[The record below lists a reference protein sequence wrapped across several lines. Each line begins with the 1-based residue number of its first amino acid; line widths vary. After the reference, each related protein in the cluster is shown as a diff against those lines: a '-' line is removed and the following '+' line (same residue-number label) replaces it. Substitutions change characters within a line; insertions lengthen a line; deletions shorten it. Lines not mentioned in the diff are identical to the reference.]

1 MKHITDIFF
10 DLDHTLW
17 DFDKNSEITYK
28 IIFDNLDLEVSLVAF
43 LEAYK
48 DINKNLWKLFR
59 EEQIDKETLRYR
71 RLKESFT
78 EINIEL
84 PDELLFKIADEY
96 IYHLSKQTHLLDG
109 TITLLEYLSPKY
121 TLHIITNGFAE
132 VQVGKLNNTNLSE
145 YFDVIVNSEMAGV
158 KKPNPII
165 FEKAL
170 SLANVS
176 KGSSLMIGDSFE
188 ADVLGALNF
197 GMDAICYNYHQ
208 EDLPKHI
215 KQVNHLEELMLIL

>member
-28 IIFDNLDLEVSLVAF
+28 IIFDNLKLEVSLVEF

-48 DINKNLWKLFR
+48 DINKDLWKLFR
-59 EEQIDKETLRYR
+59 EELIDKETLRYR
-71 RLKESFT
+71 RLKETFT
-78 EINIEL
+78 EINVDL

-109 TITLLEYLSPKY
+109 TITLLEYLTPKY

-132 VQVGKLNNTNLSE
+132 VQEGKLNNTNLSE
-145 YFDVIVNSEMAGV
+145 YFNVIINSEMAGV

-170 SLANVS
+170 GLANVS
-176 KGSSLMIGDSFE
+176 KDSSLMIGDSFE

-197 GMDAICYNYHQ
+197 GMDAICYNYHKD
-208 EDLPKHI
+208 DLPNHI
-215 KQVNHLEELMLIL
+215 KQVSHLEELMLIL

>member
-1 MKHITDIFF
+1 MNHITDIFF

-28 IIFDNLDLEVSLVAF
+28 IIFDNLNLEVSLVEF
-43 LEAYK
+43 LEVYK
-48 DINKNLWKLFR
+48 GINKYLWKLFR

-96 IYHLSKQTHLLDG
+96 IYHLSRQTHLLEG

-132 VQVGKLNNTNLSE
+132 VQEGKLNNTNLSE

-176 KGSSLMIGDSFE
+176 KNSSLMIGDSFE

-215 KQVNHLEELMLIL
+215 KQVNHLKELMLIL

>member
-17 DFDKNSEITYK
+17 DFDKNSEITYR
-28 IIFDNLDLEVSLVAF
+28 IIFDELNLAVSLTAF
-43 LEAYK
+43 LKEYK
-48 DINKNLWKLFR
+48 EINKNLWKLFR
-59 EEQIDKETLRYR
+59 EELIDKETLRYR
-71 RLKESFT
+71 RLKETFT
-78 EINIEL
+78 VINIEL
-84 PDELLFKIADEY
+84 PDELLFKIAHEY
-96 IYHLSKQTHLLDG
+96 IYHLSKQTHLLEG
-109 TITLLEYLSPKY
+109 TIALLEYLSPKY

-132 VQVGKLNNTNLSE
+132 VQEGKLNNTNLAE

-170 SLANVS
+170 TLANVS
-176 KGSSLMIGDSFE
+176 KESSLMIGDSFE
-188 ADVLGALNF
+188 ADILGALNY

-208 EDLPKHI
+208 EDLPNHI
-215 KQVNHLEELMLIL
+215 KQVSHLKELILIL

>member
-28 IIFDNLDLEVSLVAF
+28 IIFDKLQLEVSLVAF
-43 LEAYK
+43 LKAYK
-48 DINKNLWKLFR
+48 DINKSLWKLFR
-59 EEQIDKETLRYR
+59 KEQIDKETLRYR
-71 RLKESFT
+71 RLRETFT
-78 EINIEL
+78 EINVEF

-109 TITLLEYLSPKY
+109 TIALLEYLRPKY

-132 VQVGKLNNTNLSE
+132 VQEGKLNNTSLSA
-145 YFDVIVNSEMAGV
+145 YFDVVVNSEMAGV

-170 SLANVS
+170 SLAKVS
-176 KGSSLMIGDSFE
+176 KNSSLMIGDSFE

>member
-28 IIFDNLDLEVSLVAF
+28 IIFDNLKLEVSLVEF

-48 DINKNLWKLFR
+48 DINKDLWKLFR
-59 EEQIDKETLRYR
+59 EELIDKETLRYR
-71 RLKESFT
+71 RLKETFT
-78 EINIEL
+78 EINVDL
-84 PDELLFKIADEY
+84 PDELLFEIADEY

-109 TITLLEYLSPKY
+109 TITLLEYLTPKY

-132 VQVGKLNNTNLSE
+132 VQEGKLNNTNLSE
-145 YFDVIVNSEMAGV
+145 YFNVIINSEMAGV

-170 SLANVS
+170 GLANVS
-176 KGSSLMIGDSFE
+176 KDSSLMIGDSFE

-197 GMDAICYNYHQ
+197 GMDAICYNYHKD
-208 EDLPKHI
+208 DLPNHI
-215 KQVNHLEELMLIL
+215 KQVSHLEELMLIL

>member
-28 IIFDNLDLEVSLVAF
+28 IIFDNLKLEVSLVEF

-48 DINKNLWKLFR
+48 DINKDLWKLFR
-59 EEQIDKETLRYR
+59 EELIDKETLRYR
-71 RLKESFT
+71 RLKETFT
-78 EINIEL
+78 EINVDL
-84 PDELLFKIADEY
+84 PDELLFKISDKY

-132 VQVGKLNNTNLSE
+132 VQEGKLNNTNLSE
-145 YFDVIVNSEMAGV
+145 YFNVIINSEMAGV

-170 SLANVS
+170 GLANVS
-176 KGSSLMIGDSFE
+176 KDSSLMIGDSFE

-197 GMDAICYNYHQ
+197 GMDAICYNYHKD
-208 EDLPKHI
+208 DLPNHI
-215 KQVNHLEELMLIL
+215 KQVSHLEELMLIL

>member
-28 IIFDNLDLEVSLVAF
+28 IIFDNLKIEVSLTAF
-43 LEAYK
+43 LEVYK

-59 EEQIDKETLRYR
+59 EELIDKETLRFR
-71 RLKESFT
+71 RLKETFT

-84 PDELLFKIADEY
+84 PDELLFDIANEY

-109 TITLLEYLSPKY
+109 TIKLLEYLRPKY

-132 VQVGKLNNTNLSE
+132 VQEGKLSNTNLAE

-165 FEKAL
+165 FETAL
-170 SLANVS
+170 NLANVS

-208 EDLPKHI
+208 EELPNHI

>member
-28 IIFDNLDLEVSLVAF
+28 IIFDNLKLEVSLVEF

-48 DINKNLWKLFR
+48 DINKDLWKLFR
-59 EEQIDKETLRYR
+59 EELIDKETLRYR
-71 RLKESFT
+71 RLKETFT
-78 EINIEL
+78 EINVDL
-84 PDELLFKIADEY
+84 PDELLFKISDKY

-109 TITLLEYLSPKY
+109 TITLLENLTPKY

-132 VQVGKLNNTNLSE
+132 VQEGKLNNTNLSE
-145 YFDVIVNSEMAGV
+145 YFNVIINSEMAGV

-170 SLANVS
+170 GLANVS
-176 KGSSLMIGDSFE
+176 KDSSLMIGDSFE

-197 GMDAICYNYHQ
+197 GMDAICYNYHKD
-208 EDLPKHI
+208 DLPNHI
-215 KQVNHLEELMLIL
+215 KQVSHLEELMLIL